1 MLLCGKT
8 MEHCNSWMY
17 RNAFIT
23 VDYLWLGKDFHK
35 HYSVIKPE
43 PCLNLGNAISKEYRM
58 FCQILKSN
66 FIFQRLQKTLHPD
79 SFHIC

>member
-1 MLLCGKT
+1 MDVQEGIYHCGLFVA
-8 MEHCNSWMY
+8 
-17 RNAFIT
+17 R
-23 VDYLWLGKDFHK
+23 KDFHK
-35 HYSVIKPE
+35 HFSIIKPE